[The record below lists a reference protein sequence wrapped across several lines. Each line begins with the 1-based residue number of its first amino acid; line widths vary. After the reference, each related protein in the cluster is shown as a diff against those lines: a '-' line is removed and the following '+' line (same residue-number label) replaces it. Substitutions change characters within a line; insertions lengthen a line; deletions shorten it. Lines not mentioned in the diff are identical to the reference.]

1 MCIVKNSLKKY
12 TIKNWS
18 GNQLFTLSS
27 TDDSTAILRVQIW
40 ENEKNNNNK
49 IFKEGKTKVIYEKKW
64 VAVWRG
70 QICLTKRKM
79 DESIKICFIKLS
91 QFSAS

>member
-49 IFKEGKTKVIYEKKW
+49 IFKEGKQKDLWEKMGSSLTWADMFDQEKW
-64 VAVWRG
+64 MKA
-70 QICLTKRKM
+70 
-79 DESIKICFIKLS
+79 
-91 QFSAS
+91 